1 MVQVL
6 NRPLKDRPIEY
17 RKVMRISKLR
27 ATHHSDR
34 LLQVDKDKEG
44 MSVVTIEQDIIGS
57 IP

>member
-1 MVQVL
+1 
-6 NRPLKDRPIEY
+6 
-17 RKVMRISKLR
+17 MRISKLR